1 MASTID
7 TRFID
12 VLNWAAQTTTLLAP
26 YGTIPILR
34 DPHRWRDWASVV
46 VSLPVVSG
54 LGAPR
59 PEGFADWRDW
69 ARQFNYAA
77 RLLTT

>member
-1 MASTID
+1 VAATID

-12 VLNWAAQTTTLLAP
+12 VVNWASQTTTVLAP

-34 DPHRWRDWASVV
+34 DPHKWRDWASMV
-46 VSLPVVSG
+46 VSLPALSA

-59 PEGFADWRDW
+59 PEGFERWEDW
-69 ARQFNYAA
+69 ARQFNFAA
-77 RLLTT
+77 RLLVT